1 MYFQISSQC
10 SNTISFSSDI
20 MCTVENVVFTSGSIE
35 VAYTLV
41 IELPNDLA
49 GQVSGDVRMLSGAQL
64 SRVMTLTY
72 LVILF

>member
-1 MYFQISSQC
+1 
-10 SNTISFSSDI
+10 
-20 MCTVENVVFTSGSIE
+20 MCTIENIEFTSGSIE

-49 GQVSGDVRMLSGAQL
+49 GQVSDDVRMLSGTQL

-72 LVILF
+72 LVMPF